1 MLSSSRLGVL
11 AFARF
16 SLPNFGA
23 SENPLLPSS
32 GIRSI
37 ESTQGQHSNFT
48 KDYILVNP
56 LPHLFWPHFV
66 SLRRRRPRSTPPS
79 SHTATSPPRST
90 PPPRPTPPPSHT
102 ATPPPRSTP
111 PQHRRRRRSR
121 DLRCP
126 PHQRW
131 RSRTSA
137 TSSSRTSTSATSS
150 SHATTMPKRATKVLC
165 PPSLGSSPLC
175 SSF

>member
-48 KDYILVNP
+48 EDYILVNP

-66 SLRRRRPRSTPPS
+66 SLHRTHSAAAALDPLRRPLIQPLRRPDPLRHPDPLRRPLIQPLRPPDPLRRNTDGDEGAVTCDV
-79 SHTATSPPRST
+79 HPTRDGEVGR
-90 PPPRPTPPPSHT
+90 RPLH
-102 ATPPPRSTP
+102 
-111 PQHRRRRRSR
+111 
-121 DLRCP
+121 
-126 PHQRW
+126 
-131 RSRTSA
+131 
-137 TSSSRTSTSATSS
+137 
-150 SHATTMPKRATKVLC
+150 RATQRRCLNGPQK
-165 PPSLGSSPLC
+165 C
-175 SSF
+175 SAP